1 MKEVENGQH
10 LTNLEDI
17 YSALYALQRSRSIIT
32 LRFGHDANAFSSLLV
47 HVDLKSQQ
55 FIIDEV
61 RPENGNPRLKS
72 GEVFTLIAF
81 YDGIQVMIKD
91 CRIVSSNLPNFDHAY
106 SINFPKSL
114 YHKQRRQ
121 VYRAAVARS
130 SKSSIELHSET
141 RTEIFNGRVL
151 DISPLGIG
159 CEFEGHIEPNLE
171 RGELFAQGR
180 LNINN
185 EFAIEA
191 PLIVKHPSYNQVTNT
206 TQCGFEFSA
215 LEPVSQ
221 KSLDRFILHLQRQA
235 RRGAT
240 RKPIKL

>member
-1 MKEVENGQH
+1 MKDVESGQH
-10 LTNLEDI
+10 LTNIEDI
-17 YSALYALQRSRSIIT
+17 YSALHALQRSRSIVT
-32 LRFGHDANAFSSLLV
+32 LRFGHDANAFSSLLI
-47 HVDLKSQQ
+47 HADLKKQQ

-61 RPENGNPRLKS
+61 RPEDGNPRLRA
-72 GEVFTLIAF
+72 GEGFTLIAF

-91 CRIVSSNLPNFDHAY
+91 CRIASSKVPGFDHAY
-106 SINFPKSL
+106 SVNFPKSL

-130 SKSSIELHSET
+130 SQSSIELHSEN
-141 RTEIFNGRVL
+141 REEIFSGRVV

-159 CEFEGHIEPNLE
+159 CEFEGFIEPRLE
-171 RGELFAQGR
+171 SGELFTLGR

-185 EFAIEA
+185 EFAMDA
-191 PLIVKHPSYNQVTNT
+191 PLILKHPAYNKVTDT

-215 LEPVSQ
+215 LEPVNQ

-235 RRGAT
+235 RRVVT
-240 RKPIKL
+240 RQPIKL

>member
-1 MKEVENGQH
+1 MKEVESGQH
-10 LTNLEDI
+10 LTNPEDI
-17 YSALYALQRSRSIIT
+17 YSALYALQRSHSIIT

-47 HVDLKSQQ
+47 YVDLKKQQ

-61 RPENGNPRLKS
+61 RPEGGNPRLKA
-72 GEVFTLIAF
+72 GEGFTLIAF

-91 CRIVSSNLPNFDHAY
+91 CRISSSKVQDFDHAY
-106 SINFPKSL
+106 SIDFPKSL

-121 VYRAAVARS
+121 VYRAAVTRS
-130 SKSSIELHSET
+130 SKSTIELHSET
-141 RTEIFNGRVL
+141 RDELFSGRVL
-151 DISPLGIG
+151 DISPRGIG
-159 CEFEGHIEPNLE
+159 CEFEGHLKPDLE

-185 EFAIEA
+185 EFALNA
-191 PLIVKHPSYNQVTNT
+191 PLIVKHPSYNPVTNT

-215 LEPVSQ
+215 LEPTDQ

-235 RRGAT
+235 RRSVT
-240 RKPIKL
+240 RQPIKL